1 MHSLQLLRK
10 NSTCLALGTALL
22 SLLLL
27 PASLFGQGC
36 VIARGG
42 GGALIMDGNGYLEAG
57 QWQLSADF
65 RHFKS
70 HRHFA
75 GDDEQTHRSDNG
87 TEVYNDSWFYDFS
100 ATYAFTKR
108 WNATLTLPFV
118 YHDRSSMYEHL
129 GNNSGQ
135 RFATQSAGIAD
146 VRLTADYWIR
156 DPNTHHRWNI
166 AVGVGVKAPTGDAEA
181 RDIFVRPT
189 GPQERYVDSSIQP
202 GDGGWGYGVQIQ
214 SFGQLVGNWSFY
226 ANGFYLFNP
235 DDRNDKTN
243 FSIPDSY
250 MARGGVSYRVESIKS
265 VILSLGLRTEGVP
278 GNDAFGSSA
287 GSRRPGFATSVE
299 PGITYA
305 YKQFTA
311 TLTVPVAIH
320 RARTTT
326 YGQLKAGDAAF
337 ADYTINLS
345 ATLRL

>member
-1 MHSLQLLRK
+1 MQTPRLLRK
-10 NSTCLALGTALL
+10 TSTRLALLGGLF
-22 SLLLL
+22 SLLLS

-57 QWQLSADF
+57 DWQLSADF

-87 TEVYNDSWFYDFS
+87 TEVYNDSYFTDFGV
-100 ATYAFTKR
+100 TYAFTKR
-108 WNATLTLPFV
+108 WSSTLTLPFV

-135 RFATQSAGIAD
+135 RFHTSSAGLAD
-146 VRLTADYWIR
+146 MRLTVDYWILNP
-156 DPNTHHRWNI
+156 DVHHRWNL
-166 AVGVGVKAPTGDAEA
+166 AVGVGVKAPTGDAEV
-181 RDIFVRPT
+181 RDIFVRST

-214 SFGQLVGNWSFY
+214 SFGQIVGNWNFY

-235 DDRNDKTN
+235 DDRNSATN
-243 FSIPDSY
+243 FSIPDAY
-250 MARGGVSYRVESIKS
+250 MARGGVNYTLESHKNWNF
-265 VILSLGLRTEGVP
+265 SLGLRTEGVP
-278 GNDAFGSSA
+278 GNDAFGSSV

-299 PGITYA
+299 PG
-305 YKQFTA
+305 
-311 TLTVPVAIH
+311 V
-320 RARTTT
+320 
-326 YGQLKAGDAAF
+326 
-337 ADYTINLS
+337 S
-345 ATLRL
+345 

>member
-1 MHSLQLLRK
+1 MQSSNTLRK
-10 NSTCLALGTALL
+10 LSTRLALGGGLL

-57 QWQLSADF
+57 QWQLSFDF

-75 GDDEQTHRSDNG
+75 GDDEQTQRSDNG

-100 ATYAFTKR
+100 TTYAFTKR

-118 YHDRSSMYEHL
+118 YHDRSSLYEHL

-135 RFATQSAGIAD
+135 RFSTQAAGLAD
-146 VRLTADYWIR
+146 MRLTVDYWIL
-156 DPNTHHRWNI
+156 DPNAHHRWNM
-166 AVGVGVKAPTGDAEA
+166 AVGVGVKAPTGDAEVK
-181 RDIFVRPT
+181 DIFVRPT

-202 GDGGWGYGVQIQ
+202 GDSGWGYGVQIQ
-214 SFGQLVGNWSFY
+214 TFAQIVGNWNFY
-226 ANGFYLFNP
+226 GNGFYLFNP
-235 DDRNDKTN
+235 DDRNSSTG

-250 MARGGVSYRVESIKS
+250 MARAGVSYTLESHKNLN
-265 VILSLGLRTEGVP
+265 LSLGIRTEGVP
-278 GNDAFGSSA
+278 GNDAFGSSV

-299 PGITYA
+299 PGISYF
-305 YKQFTA
+305 YKKFTA
-311 TLTVPVAIH
+311 TLTVPIAVH